1 MENGNYSES
10 ALTNSRSS
18 LANILKQSNELS
30 DDILEV
36 VSNQLIHTLFKII
49 SYCNFQYE
57 DILSSLVSNE
67 ETVTTDY
74 YSQYL
79 MVLYK
84 QNKYERL
91 LTHVIKMYKMFP
103 DDVTSMNW
111 ICQLYNEI
119 YVENKPCVI
128 TEFVDIKEVCKEL
141 LVLEPVNVMG
151 IFTKAICNFEA
162 EEYNEAKNKLKT
174 GELKI

>member
-1 MENGNYSES
+1 M
-10 ALTNSRSS
+10 
-18 LANILKQSNELS
+18 
-30 DDILEV
+30 
-36 VSNQLIHTLFKII
+36 II
-49 SYCNFQYE
+49 STQFQYE
-57 DILSSLVSNE
+57 DILSSLVSNN

-103 DDVTSMNW
+103 EDVTSMNW
-111 ICQLYNEI
+111 ICQLYNEL
-119 YVENKPCVI
+119 YVENKPCI
-128 TEFVDIKEVCKEL
+128 ISEFVKIEDVYKDL
-141 LVLEPVNVMG
+141 LVLEPVNIMG
-151 IFTKAICNFEA
+151 IFSKAIKDVEA

-174 GELKI
+174 GKQNSAEGS